1 MFEVEEYSLEASK
14 SNIMQIMKAKRNKLN
29 PQVFEKARERV
40 KAAFPYDNVKMGF
53 FTNDPA
59 GASVFGGIAKVAKTV
74 LMNIVGDSV
83 DIRAYREPTDH
94 NTSVLYKVDEY
105 RGVNQASVV
114 KPRGSQVPNH
124 HILHDVPE
132 DMMEQNNMTVE
143 VVPDGVGGLKP
154 NVQPDGTVKAYIN
167 FPDPT
172 EEMLRRVVERAKNQE
187 ISEEEKRRI

>member
-1 MFEVEEYSLEASK
+1 MT
-14 SNIMQIMKAKRNKLN
+14 MMKPRRNKLD
-29 PQVFEKARERV
+29 PQVFEEAQRRV
-40 KAAFPYDNVKMGF
+40 KTAFPYGGLKIGF

-83 DIRAYREPTDH
+83 NIRAYRKPTKQS
-94 NTSVLYKVDEY
+94 TSVLYKVDEY

-154 NVQPDGTVKAYIN
+154 NVQPDGMVKAYIN

-172 EEMLRRVVERAKNQE
+172 EEMLRRAIENNEDRHN
-187 ISEEEKRRI
+187 

>member
-1 MFEVEEYSLEASK
+1 
-14 SNIMQIMKAKRNKLN
+14 MQVMKPKRNKLN

-83 DIRAYREPTDH
+83 TIRAYRKPTEQ

-105 RGVNQASVV
+105 QGVNQASVV
-114 KPRGSQVPNH
+114 KPRGSQVPDH
-124 HILHDVPE
+124 HIKHDVPE
-132 DMMEQNNMTVE
+132 DMMKQNNMTVE

-154 NVQPDGTVKAYIN
+154 NVQPDGMVKAYIN

-172 EEMLRRVVERAKNQE
+172 EEILRRAVEQTKNQDV
-187 ISEEEKRRI
+187 SGEEKN

>member
-1 MFEVEEYSLEASK
+1 
-14 SNIMQIMKAKRNKLN
+14 MQVMKPKRNKLN

-40 KAAFPYDNVKMGF
+40 KTAFPYNNVKMGF

-83 DIRAYREPTDH
+83 NIRAYREPTEQ

-105 RGVNQASVV
+105 QGVNQASVV
-114 KPRGSQVPNH
+114 KPRGSQVPDH
-124 HILHDVPE
+124 HIQHDVPE
-132 DMMEQNNMTVE
+132 DMMKQNNMTIE

-154 NVQPDGTVKAYIN
+154 NVQPDGMVKAYIN
-167 FPDPT
+167 FPDPM
-172 EEMLRRVVERAKNQE
+172 EEILRRAKEQAKNQTG
-187 ISEEEKRRI
+187 SEEKKS

>member
-1 MFEVEEYSLEASK
+1 
-14 SNIMQIMKAKRNKLN
+14 MKPRRNKLN
-29 PQVFEKARERV
+29 SEVFEKARERV

-83 DIRAYREPTDH
+83 NIRAYREPTKQ

-105 RGVNQASVV
+105 RGVNQDSVV
-114 KPRGSQVPNH
+114 KPRGSQVSDH
-124 HILHDVPE
+124 HIQHDVPE
-132 DMMEQNNMTVE
+132 DMMKQNNMSIE
-143 VVPDGVGGLKP
+143 VVPDGAGGLKP
-154 NVQPDGTVKAYIN
+154 NVQPDGMVKAYIN

-172 EEMLRRVVERAKNQE
+172 EEMLRRAKERAKNQTD
-187 ISEEEKRRI
+187 SEEKKS